1 MISRVN
7 KKNDISLLE
16 RMTLRTFTFYYFV
29 LSINDAIAVQE
40 LFCEDNVSGYGLY
53 T

>member
-1 MISRVN
+1 
-7 KKNDISLLE
+7 
-16 RMTLRTFTFYYFV
+16 

-53 T
+53 TWNCNMSKHRV